1 MTSGEDPVQRAVG
14 MDGDESGGGGGGAL
28 VTRRR
33 SSAARPPQVNAT
45 ATRPWAATP
54 VTTPSP
60 KGVSTAF
67 VRALFGD
74 AGDASSGTRFD
85 TRSTSINTSFGR
97 TARTAGLKPVWT

>member
-1 MTSGEDPVQRAVG
+1 
-14 MDGDESGGGGGGAL
+14 MDGDESSGGGGGGAL

-60 KGVSTAF
+60 KGVSTALL
-67 VRALFGD
+67 RALFGD
-74 AGDASSGTRFD
+74 AGGGDDSVPLLHLNSAVCPTPK
-85 TRSTSINTSFGR
+85 
-97 TARTAGLKPVWT
+97 AHVACAG